1 MRNKFLVIGGDLRQI
16 LCASELAKRGY
27 EVTLY
32 GFDACYAKETRLSGG
47 LSAAAAAADYILLPL
62 PASADGERV
71 NTPLYGGSVTVT
83 EVRRHIEERHLIF
96 GGMMPASFSEK
107 YPKKVFDYAK
117 NESFLIKNAQITV
130 EGAFNIIFSETS
142 FSLFGSNVLIAGY
155 GRIGKL
161 LAPAAAAFG
170 ARVSVSARKSDD
182 LTWISVN
189 GYNPVKYGEL
199 KNVIGGYDVIINTVP
214 SRIFDSEL
222 IEPMNKDCLFLDL
235 ASKPGGI
242 DFETAKKA
250 SLKVIWALSIPGKTA
265 PYSSGKIICD
275 TVLNY
280 IEG

>member
-1 MRNKFLVIGGDLRQI
+1 
-16 LCASELAKRGY
+16 
-27 EVTLY
+27 
-32 GFDACYAKETRLSGG
+32 
-47 LSAAAAAADYILLPL
+47 LL
-62 PASADGERV
+62 
-71 NTPLYGGSVTVT
+71 
-83 EVRRHIEERHLIF
+83 F
-96 GGMMPASFSEK
+96 GGIVPAAFLEK

-142 FSLFGSNVLIAGY
+142 FSLFGSNMLIVGY

-161 LAPAAAAFG
+161 LAPAASAFG
-170 ARVSVSARKSDD
+170 ANVSVSARKSDD

-189 GYNPVKYGEL
+189 GYKPVKYSEL
-199 KNVIGGYDVIINTVP
+199 KSAVSGYNIIINTVP
-214 SRIFDSEL
+214 SQIFDSEL
-222 IEPMNKDCLFLDL
+222 IGLMNKDCLFLDL

-250 SLKVIWALSIPGKTA
+250 SLKAIWALSIPGKIA